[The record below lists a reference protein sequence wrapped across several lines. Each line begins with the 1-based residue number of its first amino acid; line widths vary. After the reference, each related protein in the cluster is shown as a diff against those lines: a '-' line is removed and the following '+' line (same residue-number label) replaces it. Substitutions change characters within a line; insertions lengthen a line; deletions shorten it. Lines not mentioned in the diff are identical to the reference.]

1 MMLSARNFTRKL
13 SPSSVR
19 FYSQKPVVA
28 PTPPKN
34 DKETHFGYQ
43 TVPEQLKES
52 MVGQVFANVASKY
65 DVMNDVMSLG
75 VHRLWKSHFINKLG
89 PSPTFRLLDVAGGTG
104 DIAFRFLDHIKS
116 QHGALGDAHVTVLDI
131 NPAMLKVGQARAP
144 EFGYGPESGH
154 IDWFEG
160 NAEQL
165 SQIADESMDAY
176 TIAFGIRNCTHIDQV
191 LKQAYRVLKPGGKFM
206 CLEFSNV
213 ETPLVK
219 QYVSV
224 CSVKRLIVVEFT
236 ICIHLK

>member
-1 MMLSARNFTRKL
+1 
-13 SPSSVR
+13 
-19 FYSQKPVVA
+19 
-28 PTPPKN
+28 
-34 DKETHFGYQ
+34 
-43 TVPEQLKES
+43 